1 MARALRQSTRP
12 CVVQAVTTAA
22 LLSAAAS
29 AAGAQ
34 DAPPEP
40 PGPPRGIERVSPGV
54 AAPGAQ
60 VVVSSGDM
68 PSMTGIRLG
77 IGAADVGFEELTDL
91 VTSEEGEFSVTVT
104 VPAWAERDRV
114 HRFIVFDLYFRP
126 IALSGPFH
134 VTDAEGRVAREGR
147 VTGESEKCVRF
158 VDVDEVEYAL
168 EGPPA
173 ALPDPEVSVTLEGRL
188 REGST
193 CGAPFTLALAG

>member
-1 MARALRQSTRP
+1 MARALRRSIRP
-12 CVVQAVTTAA
+12 SPLRTLAAAA
-22 LLSAAAS
+22 LLAAAP
-29 AAGAQ
+29 AGAQ
-34 DAPPEP
+34 DAPPDP
-40 PGPPRGIERVSPGV
+40 TGPPRGIERVSPDV
-54 AAPGAQ
+54 AAPGGQ

-68 PSMTGIRLG
+68 PSMTAVRIG

-134 VTDAEGRVAREGR
+134 VTDADGLVEREGR
-147 VTGESEKCVRF
+147 LTGESGGCLRF

-168 EGPPA
+168 EGAGAESLPA
-173 ALPDPEVSVTLEGRL
+173 AGATVTLEGRV

-193 CGAPFTLALAG
+193 CGAPFTLALGR